1 MRKHRNHPIVTL
13 QVIIDS
19 ETIARIDAGPLALT
33 GGKGRAAWA
42 RTLILHAL
50 DEYEGIARE
59 QGRRK

>member
-1 MRKHRNHPIVTL
+1 VTL

-50 DEYEGIARE
+50 DEYEGIASE